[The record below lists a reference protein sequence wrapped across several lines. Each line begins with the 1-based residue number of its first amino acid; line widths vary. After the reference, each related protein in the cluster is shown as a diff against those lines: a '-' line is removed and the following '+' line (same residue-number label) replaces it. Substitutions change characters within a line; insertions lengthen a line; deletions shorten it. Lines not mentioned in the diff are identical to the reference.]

1 MKTLLRPIDNAI
13 LVYFRFFAGILL
25 AWELVSDLMQGALR
39 EYTTSDFH
47 FSYLFFDWIRPWSE
61 WGMVAHFSLTIG
73 AGIFVAF
80 NFCYRLSSILL
91 FLGYA
96 SLFLMEKAEYI
107 NHIYLYTLVAFWL
120 MVLPLN
126 KKRGEAPAWILYLLL
141 FHISIV
147 YLFAGI
153 AKINPD
159 WLSGNTM
166 NHFLMSR
173 GWNKPEWGQYLAWAG
188 MLFDLLVVPFLL
200 IRFTR
205 PLAFLAATVF
215 HVSNAFMF
223 GLATFPWFA
232 LMMTAMFFDPSWPR
246 RFYPKLIPF
255 NKYIRFF
262 RLPALT
268 PLIALYCIL
277 QVLIPLRLHLYPGD
291 TLWTEEG
298 HMFAWRMKLR
308 AKSGNVH
315 YFVKNKFTQEVRI
328 ISPQS
333 YLTPKQYRTLVGRPD
348 QILQFA
354 HYLRDEFKETLG
366 WSVEIRASSMVG
378 VNGSGLKEM
387 IKQGVD
393 LAQEKRK
400 LGPYSWIYRSPK

>member
-1 MKTLLRPIDNAI
+1 MKKLLRPIDNAI

-25 AWELVSDLMQGALR
+25 SWELVSDLIQGSLK
-39 EYTTSDFH
+39 EYISPGFH
-47 FSYLFFDWIRPWSE
+47 FSYMYFDWIKPWPHE
-61 WGMVAHFSLTIG
+61 GMILHYALTIC
-73 AGIFVAF
+73 AGFFVAF
-80 NFCYRLSSILL
+80 NIYYRFASIIL

-107 NHIYLYTLVAFWL
+107 NHFYLYSLVAFWL

-126 KKRGEAPAWILYLLL
+126 RKRGEAPAWILYLLL
-141 FHISIV
+141 FHISVV
-147 YLFAGI
+147 YFYAGL

-166 NHFLMSR
+166 NHFMGNR
-173 GWNKPEWGQYLAWAG
+173 GYHNLEWARYIAWAG
-188 MLFDLLVVPFLL
+188 MLFDLLVVPLLL

-205 PLAFLAATVF
+205 VFAFIAAVTF
-215 HVSNAFMF
+215 HISNALMF

-246 RFYPKLIPF
+246 IFYPKLTPF

-262 RLPALT
+262 KLPSLT
-268 PLIALYCIL
+268 PLITLYCIL
-277 QVLIPLRLHLYPGD
+277 QVTIPLRLHLYPGD
-291 TLWTEEG
+291 THWTEEG

-308 AKSGNVH
+308 SKSGNVH
-315 YFVKNKFTQEVRI
+315 YFVKNKSTQETRV

-333 YLTPKQYRTLVGRPD
+333 YLTEKQYRTLVGKPD
-348 QILQFA
+348 QILEFA
-354 HYLRDEFKETLG
+354 HYLRDEFKGKLG
-366 WSVEIRASSMVG
+366 WDVEIRASSMVG
-378 VNGSGLKEM
+378 VNGSMLKEM

-393 LAQEKRK
+393 LSQEERK
-400 LGPYSWIYRSPK
+400 IGPYSWIQL